1 MIEYW
6 LHELEPGAQTF
17 ALPEVPQSWEGI
29 GFTEAPRGAL
39 CHYMRVKNGVIDDYA
54 VVAASMWNCSPR
66 DDAGK
71 RGAVEE
77 ALIGVPVPEV
87 DSPVN
92 VGRVP
97 SKPPPPLPKTFD
109 WWGGYAAG
117 VRSGGKPGFLKDTAM
132 LP

>member
-1 MIEYW
+1 MGRNVARVEEVYQLLGMIEYW
-6 LHELEPGAQTF
+6 LHELEPSAQTF
-17 ALPEVPQSWEGI
+17 ALPEVPQAGEGI

-77 ALIGVPVPEV
+77 ALIGVPVPDV
-87 DSPVN
+87 GSPVN
-92 VGRVP
+92 IGRVIRAYDP
-97 SKPPPPLPKTFD
+97 
-109 WWGGYAAG
+109 
-117 VRSGGKPGFLKDTAM
+117 
-132 LP
+132 